1 MCLTVGSVL
10 ILTISGN
17 FLMFTVAWIDT
28 SLSLHKLLSFYSDRP
43 AARLSTNKKL
53 MISRLG
59 DASFIGALSAT
70 YQCLGNWKFSKIF
83 SASEIARAQS
93 ENANCVGLSAILLVI
108 GALLKSA

>member
-59 DASFIGALSAT
+59 EASFIGALSAT
-70 YQCLGNWKFSKIF
+70 YQCFGNWKFSKSSQPARSPALRAKTPTASDFPPF
-83 SASEIARAQS
+83 SS
-93 ENANCVGLSAILLVI
+93 
-108 GALLKSA
+108 